1 MHSTLNPKQTD
12 DPHDFLVVAPDIVLI
27 APADAELS
35 SLAPDAMR
43 YPSDPQSHIGS
54 DFSAGIAVPP
64 VDTFRAAA
72 VNNVQVPG
80 ERGSIGKSA
89 LRAFT
94 ALLLAAC
101 LGLAAI
107 AWQSS
112 GNVAKQII
120 AKWAPKFILTSL
132 LPALENPGLPKQ
144 PSPPTVQA
152 SAAKAAPPQP
162 APLAQ
167 TAPEGVAANAV
178 ALPPESALLHAMALD
193 LATARQEIEQLKAK
207 QMSRDIAKASKQNL
221 RPKMSAPPPR
231 SAAAPARKPMPP
243 FPPRQAA
250 AAPTLP
256 QAAAPSVLRQPELQP
271 QATAQPHAE
280 PVPRPP
286 MPVQ

>member
-1 MHSTLNPKQTD
+1 MPIRRSQKKRS
-12 DPHDFLVVAPDIVLI
+12 
-27 APADAELS
+27 AELQQKQNHRRPVIDPLVNPGS
-35 SLAPDAMR
+35 SAHRHQARSKTDQARPHHRMVTLAQSSPGDRSARAPQSKTATVMLAPDAMR

-120 AKWAPKFILTSL
+120 AKWAPKF
-132 LPALENPGLPKQ
+132 
-144 PSPPTVQA
+144 
-152 SAAKAAPPQP
+152 
-162 APLAQ
+162 
-167 TAPEGVAANAV
+167 
-178 ALPPESALLHAMALD
+178 
-193 LATARQEIEQLKAK
+193 
-207 QMSRDIAKASKQNL
+207 
-221 RPKMSAPPPR
+221 
-231 SAAAPARKPMPP
+231 
-243 FPPRQAA
+243 
-250 AAPTLP
+250 
-256 QAAAPSVLRQPELQP
+256 
-271 QATAQPHAE
+271 
-280 PVPRPP
+280 
-286 MPVQ
+286 